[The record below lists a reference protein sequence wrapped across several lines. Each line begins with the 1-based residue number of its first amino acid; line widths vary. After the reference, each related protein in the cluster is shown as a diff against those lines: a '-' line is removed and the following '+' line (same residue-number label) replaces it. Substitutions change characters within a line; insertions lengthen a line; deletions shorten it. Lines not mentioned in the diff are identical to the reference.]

1 MVFLPFYLPNSLLL
15 RRPVLGS
22 TALALWVIGQA
33 LWLQQGYELEFL
45 GNSTFVP
52 GLWLASAV
60 FFGVNCWIL
69 GLIVADIRAPGSTN
83 KVEVEKL
90 SSKTR

>member
-1 MVFLPFYLPNSLLL
+1 M
-15 RRPVLGS
+15 
-22 TALALWVIGQA
+22 
-33 LWLQQGYELEFL
+33 WLQQGYELEFL

-69 GLIVADIRAPGSTN
+69 GLIVTDIRAPGSTN
-83 KVEVEKL
+83 KLEVGKV

>member
-1 MVFLPFYLPNSLLL
+1 MWIV
-15 RRPVLGS
+15 
-22 TALALWVIGQA
+22 GQA
-33 LWLQQGYELEFL
+33 LWLQQGYALEFL

-69 GLIVADIRAPGSTN
+69 GVVVADVRAYGKQPS
-83 KVEVEKL
+83 KV
-90 SSKTR
+90 R